1 MPTHSFLSLPIEK
14 ESLFVFL
21 IQSALL
27 VSESEESPM
36 KRRASYQRAPGQQ
49 AIPLHTQNLQPLTVQ
64 RLTLRAFPPF
74 QSQHPTGF

>member
-27 VSESEESPM
+27 VSESKENAV
-36 KRRASYQRAPGQQ
+36 KRRASYQRAPDQQ
-49 AIPLHTQNLQPLTVQ
+49 AVPFHTQNLQPLAAKG
-64 RLTLRAFPPF
+64 LALRAFSSF
-74 QSQHPTGF
+74 LS